1 MLLMKNKFY
10 NEIHTVLLISTV
22 FSLLDKLYAKRQ
34 LEMYLSISILT
45 QFSMLFTCLRNLRNY
60 LTEVIHF
67 A

>member
-1 MLLMKNKFY
+1 MKNKFY

-45 QFSMLFTCLRNLRNY
+45 
-60 LTEVIHF
+60 
-67 A
+67 